1 MKTTLVNTPL
11 KLTGLLK
18 KLDSYEGHIGFDTEV
33 AGPLLRGQDFVNI
46 TYAALLGVS
55 LAFED
60 EDCFYLPVRHKG
72 SNISFSGL
80 AQVMQQVQKRALGR
94 TVWAHN
100 AQFDHQV
107 MCQAGYPLDGLMCS
121 RVAAWLSSGHSNGHG
136 LKELAERILHRVSPP
151 FDPGIGHK
159 TGQEV
164 LEYACHDALNTL
176 QLGLHYYP
184 EIPDGEI
191 MGVTYPDCDEKEA
204 AARLWFY
211 RECDFALLLG
221 EMKLQ
226 GIRIDTEGLARIRE
240 EGNEELTTL
249 SARWDKLAPFISIT
263 SAAQL
268 QQLFEEGTWVEH
280 GRTQTG
286 AFSTGKEAIAH
297 QLSHGRGDGPDLAR
311 IRIDY
316 QAINKVVTTY
326 TDGLIEEAQQWK
338 DKKLHPDMW
347 HFGTVTGRLSSSNP
361 NIQNQP
367 AHGEWA
373 KKIRS
378 CFIPDPGMEFTS
390 ADYSQVELRYFA
402 NYCKGNLL
410 QAFVDGKDLH
420 QVTADKLGVSRDV
433 GKTVNFGFLLYGGGP
448 KKMAGLLGIGTQE
461 ARDKIALLHSG
472 YPEIEEFREMV
483 IDTVS
488 NRLPRPF
495 CRTLAGRLRDI
506 PELRPLQWQREDPD
520 LYGKA
525 ATSIQ
530 NRYGRMHDSRLN
542 QSIRK
547 KGERLVVNY
556 LVQGGSRDLLVLG
569 MNDLRKRINKVSY
582 IYPSYS
588 IITTVHDEVLIQHP
602 AGCGDEARTLLK
614 SCLEMA
620 GPKLGLTVPIIA
632 EPKTGRTWSDVK

>member
-1 MKTTLVNTPL
+1 MKNTLVNTPL
-11 KLTGLLK
+11 KLEQLLK
-18 KLDSYEGHIGFDTEV
+18 KLDSDDGHIGFDTEV

-60 EDCFYLPVRHKG
+60 EQCFYLSVRHKG
-72 SNISFSGL
+72 SNISFMGL
-80 AQVMQQVQKRALGR
+80 HQVMQQVQKRALQR

-100 AQFDHQV
+100 AQFDHSI
-107 MCQAGYPLDGLMCS
+107 MCQAGYPLEGLLCS
-121 RVAAWLSSGHSNGHG
+121 RVAAWLNSGQSNGHG
-136 LKELAERILHRVSPP
+136 LKELAERILGRVSPA

-176 QLGLHYYP
+176 QLGLHYTQP
-184 EIPDGEI
+184 TLLKQD
-191 MGVTYPDCDEKEA
+191 VLDQD
-204 AARLWFY
+204 WFHT
-211 RECDFALLLG
+211 ECDFALLLG
-221 EMKLQ
+221 EMKIQ
-226 GIRIDTEGLARIRE
+226 GIRIDIPGLTRIRE

-249 SARWDKLAPFISIT
+249 SAKWDKMAPFISIT

-286 AFSTGKEAIAH
+286 AFSTGKEAIQH
-297 QLSHGRGDGPDLAR
+297 QLEHGRGDGPDLAR
-311 IRIDY
+311 IRTDY

-326 TDGLIEEAQQWK
+326 TDGLIEESLQWK
-338 DKKLHPDMW
+338 DKKLHPDLW

-367 AHGEWA
+367 AHGQWA
-373 KKIRS
+373 QKIRS

-448 KKMAGLLGIGTQE
+448 KKMAGLLGIGTPE

-472 YPEIEEFREMV
+472 YPEIEIFREHV

-488 NRLPRPF
+488 NRLPRPS
-495 CRTLAGRLRDI
+495 CRTLAGRIRDI
-506 PELRPLQWQREDPD
+506 PELRPLQWQRDDPD
-520 LYGKA
+520 AYDKA

-530 NRYGRMHDSRLN
+530 NKYGRMHDSRLN
-542 QSIRK
+542 QSIRR

-602 AGCGDEARTLLK
+602 TGCGDEARTLLK

-620 GPKLGLTVPIIA
+620 GPKLGLEVPIIA
-632 EPKTGRTWSDVK
+632 EPKTGRTWSAVK